1 MIAFPKLLLLWTS
14 FFIVAFGLPM
24 LFAPKA
30 FKSIMEKTLKNLD
43 IVRVRAFITMIIW
56 FLFLSV
62 YQKFDNGRTMTFSI
76 FGYISLLKWLVLLRF
91 PTWGQT
97 KYKWFFSSATG
108 LLLWGILVILFAAF
122 LTWIALMKI

>member
-97 KYKWFFSSATG
+97 KYKWFFSSTTG